1 MILFCGDPHGHFG
14 HIIDA
19 VQEHQPAAVIL
30 LGDLQA
36 QRPLEVELASI
47 LDKTEVWFIH
57 GNHDTDSEA
66 DHDNIFSSKL
76 ANRNLHGRV
85 VEIAGQRIAGLGGV
99 IFSVD
104 YERLQKQR
112 ADILVTHEA
121 PSSHPHGFAI
131 DELASRMGVSKAIH
145 GHHIAQLDYSA
156 ERTRLGFDAF
166 GVGFRGIIDQDG
178 LRRTEDVVWKSLFGK
193 SPQYDHA
200 E

>member
-1 MILFCGDPHGHFG
+1 MLILFCGDPHGHFG
-14 HIIDA
+14 HIIEA

-36 QRPLEVELASI
+36 QRPLEVELALI

-66 DHDNIFSSKL
+66 DHDNLFGSKL

-99 IFSVD
+99 IFPVD

-145 GHHIAQLDYSA
+145 GHHNDQLDYSA
-156 ERTRLGFDAF
+156 ERTRLGFNAF

-178 LRRTEDVVWKSLFGK
+178 LRRTEDVVWKS
-193 SPQYDHA
+193 
-200 E
+200 